1 MIRKFLRF
9 LDKFEDGVRRSL
21 SKKPIIYA
29 LLGSIGVILL
39 WRGIWMTADLFV
51 FMNGPVS
58 ILVGLFILLSIGL
71 FVSFFVGDQI
81 IISGIKEEKRIDEKT
96 KEEIEKEWIS
106 IKEIKRS
113 LEEIRKRLEKIEIS
127 IIEKE

>member
-1 MIRKFLRF
+1 MIKIFLRF